1 MTILDLLHDLAR
13 ETPDNC
19 ALGAPERDPLTFT
32 RLIEQIDYVVEALNR
47 SGVGQGDRV
56 ALVLS
61 NGPEMAMAFVAIASG
76 ATCAPLNPAYSER
89 EFEFYLGDLAAK
101 AVIVQSGMN
110 SPVRKVAQDL
120 EIPVIDLVSDTHAE
134 AGIFTLES
142 EIRSSPSKSGFAEE
156 DQVALVLHT
165 SGTTARP
172 KMTPLTQANLVASAQ
187 HVSHTLQL
195 SPHDRCLNVMPLF
208 HIHGLVGALLSSLSA
223 GAEVVCTPG
232 FDVGTF
238 FDWLDDL
245 KPSWYSAVPTIH
257 QAILAQATNHPEA
270 VAACQLR
277 FIRSSSSALAP
288 SVMAELERVFRAPV
302 IEAYGMTEAAHQM
315 ASNPLPPRSRKPGSV
330 GLAAGPEIAVLDEE
344 TLEPLAE
351 GAVGE
356 LAVRGPNVTA
366 GYFENPSANESAFIN
381 GWFRTGDQG
390 YIDSD
395 GYVFITGRL
404 KEMINRGGQK
414 IAPREIDEVLMGHPD
429 VVQAV
434 AFATPHTSL
443 GEDVAAA
450 VIVHGESAANEAEL
464 RTFAFSHLADYK
476 VPSRIVIV
484 DAIPKGATGK
494 LQRIGLSEQLASVL
508 HTEFAAPK
516 NAVEE
521 ALVQF
526 WVDVLDIPSVG
537 IADNFFWIG
546 GDSITGAQLIDRVNS
561 TFQIDIPLASV
572 FKYPTVESQAEVVTN
587 ELLGEVEGLSDAELK
602 LLNE

>member
-1 MTILDLLHDLAR
+1 MTFRELLHRQAR
-13 ETPDNC
+13 QRPDGY
-19 ALGAPERDPLTFT
+19 AIRAPARDPLTFG
-32 RLIEQIDYVVEALNR
+32 RLIEQIDYVVAAMNR

-56 ALVLS
+56 ALVVP
-61 NGPEMAMAFVAIASG
+61 NGSEMAVAFVAIASG

-89 EFEFYLGDLAAK
+89 EFEFYLSDLSAK
-101 AVIVQSGMN
+101 AVVVLSGML
-110 SPVRKVAQDL
+110 SPIRKVAQDL
-120 EIPVIDLVSDTHAE
+120 AIPIIELVFEPDAD

-142 EIRSSPSKSGFAEE
+142 EFRSMAPRSGFSAEE
-156 DQVALVLHT
+156 QVALVLHT

-172 KMTPLTQANLVASAQ
+172 KMTPLTQGNLVASAR
-187 HVSHTLQL
+187 HVSHTLEL
-195 SPHDRCLNVMPLF
+195 SPQDRCMNVMPLF
-208 HIHGLVGALLSSLSA
+208 HIHGLVGSLLSSLSV

-232 FDVGTF
+232 FDATTF
-238 FDWLDDL
+238 FDWLDDF

-257 QAILAQATNHPEA
+257 QAILAQKAKHPET

-315 ASNPLPPRSRKPGSV
+315 TSNPLPPRPRKPGSV

-344 TLEPLAE
+344 TLGPLAE
-351 GAVGE
+351 GAIGE
-356 LAVRGPNVTA
+356 LVVRGPNITA
-366 GYFENPSANESAFIN
+366 GYFENPTANESAFIDA
-381 GWFRTGDQG
+381 WFRTGDQG
-390 YIDSD
+390 YIDND

-404 KEMINRGGQK
+404 KEMINRGGLK

-429 VVQAV
+429 VMQAV
-434 AFATPHTSL
+434 AFATPHSSL

-450 VIVHGESAANEAEL
+450 VVLRGESDANEAEL

-484 DAIPKGATGK
+484 ESIPKGPTGK
-494 LQRIGLSEQLASVL
+494 LQRIGLSEQLASAL
-508 HTEFAAPK
+508 RTEFAVPK
-516 NAVEE
+516 NDMEK

-546 GDSITGAQLIDRVNS
+546 GDSITGAQLINRVNT
-561 TFQIDIPLASV
+561 TFQIDLPLASI
-572 FKYPTVESQAEVVTN
+572 FQYPTVESLAKVVIS
-587 ELLGEVEGLSDAELK
+587 ELLSEIEGLSDADLK
-602 LLNE
+602 SLI